1 MEIRKNADVFLN
13 LLTLMVVCDLDELD
27 MAAIDWMKG
36 ALFLDVTKEEASV
49 LFKKQ
54 IEDAKACE
62 PGKSWRPTDNVIH
75 IWSDQMKDRKLK
87 KAGIKADE
95 KREAEE
101 KRRAEEERAR
111 NGETGE

>member
-1 MEIRKNADVFLN
+1 VFLN

-54 IEDAKACE
+54 IETAKACV

-87 KAGIKADE
+87 KAGIKADQ
-95 KREAEE
+95 KRLEEEE
-101 KRRAEEERAR
+101 KAKNTEVGR
-111 NGETGE
+111 NTEVGE